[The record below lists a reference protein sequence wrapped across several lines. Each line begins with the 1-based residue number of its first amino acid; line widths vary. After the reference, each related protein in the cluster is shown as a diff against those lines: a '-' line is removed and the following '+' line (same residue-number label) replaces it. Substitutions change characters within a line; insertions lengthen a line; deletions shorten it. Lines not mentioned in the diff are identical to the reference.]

1 MRKCF
6 QVPWAELV
14 EADTGVLLPSSL
26 CPSSPAKEQRG
37 GLPSE
42 VVKRG
47 RRDEGAKPLGGW
59 NCRLLGVRFSGTS
72 RVGWLLT
79 RTSSSWKEKLRDV
92 ST

>member
-26 CPSSPAKEQRG
+26 CPSSPAKEQ
-37 GLPSE
+37 
-42 VVKRG
+42 RG